1 MMKKLTT
8 YLIVAMFILMGMNT
22 ASAYVINPATGF
34 TGWFGWDDGL
44 GQMDYI
50 LKQDLTYVP
59 DIQWTM
65 TLPKGGTLS
74 FATAYDGDTPGD
86 RFAIYID
93 GVLKPWDMVITDSS
107 GYFHG
112 LIYATHLAA
121 GTHSFTMFITALAPG
136 YTTGEAHALFTAV
149 CGDCFPPPPR
159 VPAPGAI
166 LLGSIGVSIIGWM
179 RRRRTL

>member
-1 MMKKLTT
+1 MNKLMTT
-8 YLIVAMFILMGMNT
+8 CLIVAMFILMGMNT
-22 ASAYVINPATGF
+22 AIAYVINPATGF

-50 LKQDLTYVP
+50 LKSDRTYVP
-59 DIQWTM
+59 DTHWTI

-74 FATAYDGDTPGD
+74 FATAYDDYTPGD
-86 RFAIYID
+86 QFALHVD
-93 GVLKPWDMVITDSS
+93 GVVKPWDMVITDSR

-112 LIYATHLAA
+112 LIWAEHLAP

-149 CGDCFPPPPR
+149 CKDCFPPPPR

-166 LLGSIGVSIIGWM
+166 LLGSIGVSIVGWM